1 MKRTRVIQFHGKP
14 SEDVKTKSQ
23 PKGGATGR
31 RPHVNERLLR
41 YFHTLIQTVSV
52 RALNADT

>member
-1 MKRTRVIQFHGKP
+1 MIQFHGKP